1 MGRVQTHNK
10 EVRSVAEYRA
20 SEMKLWPSP
29 LEDKMKE
36 FLDKYHVRY
45 ESQKIFYIYAD
56 DGWIIRYYI
65 ADFYIPST
73 NLIIEVDGKFH
84 DEHKQHDKERTRIIQ
99 ENYPNVRVYRW
110 KWNDFKS
117 PFKVNELLRII
128 SFNEFS

>member
-36 FLDKYHVRY
+36 FLDKYHIRY

-84 DEHKQHDKERTRIIQ
+84 DEHKQHDKERNKTIQ

-110 KWNDFKS
+110 RWNDFKNS
-117 PFKVNELLRII
+117 YKVNELLRTIY
-128 SFNEFS
+128 FNDFS